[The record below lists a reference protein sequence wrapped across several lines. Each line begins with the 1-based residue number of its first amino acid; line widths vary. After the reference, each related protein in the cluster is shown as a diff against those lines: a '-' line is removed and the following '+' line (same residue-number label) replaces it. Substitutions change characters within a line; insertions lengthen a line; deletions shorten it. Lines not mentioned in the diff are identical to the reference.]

1 MLRTRI
7 KFIYVPLIIVANA
20 IGGIW
25 AYDDFLYWLIV
36 SNAVVFAI
44 IAFNEWLS
52 RSFEKDSHAKQKA
65 IQEFVSEQLGV
76 AKDDITIIRMDE
88 SALVKVNRNIYQV
101 IHGSRENYLV
111 QAGTLVSQQSSDT
124 QEPKPHV

>member
-7 KFIYVPLIIVANA
+7 KFTYIPLIIAANA
-20 IGGIW
+20 IGIW
-25 AYDDFLYWLIV
+25 VYYDFLYWLIV

-52 RSFEKDSHAKQKA
+52 RSFEKDVHAKQKA

-76 AKDDITIIRMDE
+76 AKDDTTIIRMDE

-111 QAGTLVSQQSSDT
+111 QAGTLVSQHSSDT